1 MDLSRD
7 RLILELQIGCKSV
20 DWIRDGEDM
29 EQWRALL
36 KTVMNL
42 WVP

>member
-1 MDLSRD
+1 M
-7 RLILELQIGCKSV
+7 V
-20 DWIRDGEDM
+20 DQTG

-42 WVP
+42 IIIIIIIMFMKG